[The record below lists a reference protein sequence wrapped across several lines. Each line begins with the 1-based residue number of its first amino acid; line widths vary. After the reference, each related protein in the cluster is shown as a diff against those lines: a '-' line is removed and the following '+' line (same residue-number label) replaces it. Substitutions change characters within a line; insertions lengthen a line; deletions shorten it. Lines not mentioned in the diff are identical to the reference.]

1 MNLVTRFFKVFFWT
15 ISHLRDV
22 AFGLENAMYAK
33 RGTDYANS
41 WNYQKG
47 DGLLA
52 DTVDDVKEN
61 RLKTYFDANTE
72 GHGLFKFYHYFDAYD
87 RHFSKFVGKEVHV
100 VEVGVWSGGSL
111 KMWQSYFGDKC
122 KVYGVDIHEACR
134 VYESESVKIFIGDQE
149 SRDFWKEFKKKVPR
163 VDILIDDGGHLAEQQ
178 IATLEEILP
187 HISPGGVYFCEDVSG
202 SRMKLTAYINGIQN
216 ELNTINSSTS
226 LDHINSK
233 ATPFQQQI
241 HSVHQ
246 YPYIFVIE
254 KQSELVDELIAPQH
268 GTIWGPVYNP
278 EGSKI

>member
-1 MNLVTRFFKVFFWT
+1 MKLAERFFKVFFWS
-15 ISHLRDV
+15 ISHLKDV

-41 WNYQKG
+41 WNYRN
-47 DGLLA
+47 
-52 DTVDDVKEN
+52 DVEPATETNEYVKDN

-122 KVYGVDIHEACR
+122 KVYGVDIQDACKA
-134 VYESESVKIFIGDQE
+134 YENENVKIFIGDQE
-149 SRDFWKEFKKKVPR
+149 NREFWKDFKKKVPR

-178 IATLEEILP
+178 IATLEEMLP
-187 HISPGGVYFCEDVSG
+187 HISPGGVYLCEDVSG
-202 SRMKLTAYINGIQN
+202 SRMKLTSYMNGIEN
-216 ELNTINSSTS
+216 EFNWIENFSS
-226 LDHINSK
+226 DHIDSK

-241 HSVHQ
+241 DSIHQ

-254 KQSELVDELIAPQH
+254 KRSEPVNQLIAPQH
-268 GTIWGPVYNP
+268 GTIWAPVYDPKKNA
-278 EGSKI
+278 GG